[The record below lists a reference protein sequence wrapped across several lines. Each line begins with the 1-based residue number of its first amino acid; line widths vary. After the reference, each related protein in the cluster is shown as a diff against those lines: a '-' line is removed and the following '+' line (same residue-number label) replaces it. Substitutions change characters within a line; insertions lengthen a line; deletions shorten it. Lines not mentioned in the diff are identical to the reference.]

1 MNMPE
6 MDKYYTVQAHTIL
19 RQYLDYKHWYDRQKL
34 TLRDIH
40 NCQYVACMNPTAG
53 NFTIDSRIQRHFAV
67 FAVSFPGNVRAR
79 SPEIPSASSSSF
91 AGLIA
96 NDLQQYPL
104 ATFVHGASRA
114 VHARRSAVHTAVGRR
129 CTGRASARGRR
140 FPTYSDQVPLHLQ
153 PARSL
158 QYLPGETHLRV
169 PLFALRIRLCS

>member
-67 FAVSFPGNVRAR
+67 FAVSFPGQVDRLL
-79 SPEIPSASSSSF
+79 SP
-91 AGLIA
+91 L
-96 NDLQQYPL
+96 
-104 ATFVHGASRA
+104 
-114 VHARRSAVHTAVGRR
+114 
-129 CTGRASARGRR
+129 
-140 FPTYSDQVPLHLQ
+140 
-153 PARSL
+153 
-158 QYLPGETHLRV
+158 
-169 PLFALRIRLCS
+169 

>member
-67 FAVSFPGNVRAR
+67 FAVSFPGHVNRHFLRQFCLLDIR
-79 SPEIPSASSSSF
+79 S
-91 AGLIA
+91 
-96 NDLQQYPL
+96 
-104 ATFVHGASRA
+104 TF
-114 VHARRSAVHTAVGRR
+114 
-129 CTGRASARGRR
+129 
-140 FPTYSDQVPLHLQ
+140 
-153 PARSL
+153 
-158 QYLPGETHLRV
+158 
-169 PLFALRIRLCS
+169 RIRYELYTIVSYLSIYQRHITHRLPKLFNVIPHN

>member
-67 FAVSFPGNVRAR
+67 FAVSFPGQVHFNFVFRNE
-79 SPEIPSASSSSF
+79 SNFSVFIGF
-91 AGLIA
+91 IT
-96 NDLQQYPL
+96 NDLQQYSISTL
-104 ATFVHGASRA
+104 SRF
-114 VHARRSAVHTAVGRR
+114 T
-129 CTGRASARGRR
+129 
-140 FPTYSDQVPLHLQ
+140 
-153 PARSL
+153 
-158 QYLPGETHLRV
+158 
-169 PLFALRIRLCS
+169 

>member
-67 FAVSFPGNVRAR
+67 FAVSFPGQVNLNHWK
-79 SPEIPSASSSSF
+79 ITI
-91 AGLIA
+91 LH
-96 NDLQQYPL
+96 
-104 ATFVHGASRA
+104 FVH
-114 VHARRSAVHTAVGRR
+114 
-129 CTGRASARGRR
+129 
-140 FPTYSDQVPLHLQ
+140 F
-153 PARSL
+153 
-158 QYLPGETHLRV
+158 
-169 PLFALRIRLCS
+169 RIHYEQSIIIFYHNI

>member
-67 FAVSFPGNVRAR
+67 FAVSFPGQVDFNFF
-79 SPEIPSASSSSF
+79 PPPPTLQSF
-91 AGLIA
+91 CLCIGFLT
-96 NDLQQYPL
+96 NDLQQYSIS
-104 ATFVHGASRA
+104 TFS
-114 VHARRSAVHTAVGRR
+114 
-129 CTGRASARGRR
+129 
-140 FPTYSDQVPLHLQ
+140 
-153 PARSL
+153 
-158 QYLPGETHLRV
+158 
-169 PLFALRIRLCS
+169 

>member
-67 FAVSFPGNVRAR
+67 FAVSFPGQVNFIIQILSPSIDLHFSRILFER
-79 SPEIPSASSSSF
+79 S
-91 AGLIA
+91 
-96 NDLQQYPL
+96 
-104 ATFVHGASRA
+104 T
-114 VHARRSAVHTAVGRR
+114 TA
-129 CTGRASARGRR
+129 
-140 FPTYSDQVPLHLQ
+140 F
-153 PARSL
+153 
-158 QYLPGETHLRV
+158 YLN
-169 PLFALRIRLCS
+169 I

>member
-67 FAVSFPGNVRAR
+67 FAVSFPGPVRR
-79 SPEIPSASSSSF
+79 SLLVVLVVLSSF
-91 AGLIA
+91 
-96 NDLQQYPL
+96 
-104 ATFVHGASRA
+104 
-114 VHARRSAVHTAVGRR
+114 
-129 CTGRASARGRR
+129 
-140 FPTYSDQVPLHLQ
+140 
-153 PARSL
+153 
-158 QYLPGETHLRV
+158 
-169 PLFALRIRLCS
+169 

>member
-67 FAVSFPGNVRAR
+67 FAVSFPGQVII
-79 SPEIPSASSSSF
+79 EYSF
-91 AGLIA
+91 FFFLKNSFFFQGFITNNL
-96 NDLQQYPL
+96 
-104 ATFVHGASRA
+104 
-114 VHARRSAVHTAVGRR
+114 
-129 CTGRASARGRR
+129 
-140 FPTYSDQVPLHLQ
+140 
-153 PARSL
+153 
-158 QYLPGETHLRV
+158 
-169 PLFALRIRLCS
+169 